1 MIEEEIITDEDS
13 DTSRKFHSKFFP
25 TVVRSEINFLNLPF
39 FALTKRG
46 LKEKTKTEYLY
57 VQERNGKKV
66 ELLWRVIPSTEY
78 GHPTPFD
85 RKVARAIDV
94 VTDEMFVRNGY
105 QLKNPIQF
113 SIYHLVEL
121 IGFSPRKRRSGW
133 LYEDIRYSLKRIVA
147 TTVESKGSFYLKD
160 KKRWIDRVFHPYE
173 EVIFLGE
180 ELNDGTIA
188 ETNYLRLHP
197 FYLQN
202 INARYVRPL
211 DYEFLRRLKNDI
223 AGREYEVLS
232 PKFYGLDKRLSY
244 YQVDYQDFCKT
255 LPITPQRYYSATQR
269 QFKKAHEELGSW
281 EYISKVSYVLHK
293 GSQEVKT
300 LRFYLGERAKRER
313 DGELL
318 RREKSFHIKEQLLFP
333 SAEKKAKRTVE
344 LIGLAKQLYDRGIKP
359 KRVAIELCENYD
371 DDYIREKIETFDF
384 FMEADD
390 GTITDNPA
398 GWLRTAI
405 ETDIEPTKKQVK
417 SSKAAVRQQVE
428 EQVKEMELEKGK
440 IKRPYEEECEG
451 IFEKIIVENAQAV
464 DDAMHEALKQNPILE
479 QFYDVSKPF
488 GDQKGM
494 VQAMTKSKLRE
505 RFAFMFKEVD
515 GEYGKKIEKIDKQIA
530 ELREG
535 I

>member
-202 INARYVRPL
+202 INAQYVSPL

-281 EYISKVSYVLHK
+281 EYISKPVFNTS
-293 GSQEVKT
+293 
-300 LRFYLGERAKRER
+300 
-313 DGELL
+313 
-318 RREKSFHIKEQLLFP
+318 
-333 SAEKKAKRTVE
+333 
-344 LIGLAKQLYDRGIKP
+344 
-359 KRVAIELCENYD
+359 
-371 DDYIREKIETFDF
+371 
-384 FMEADD
+384 
-390 GTITDNPA
+390 
-398 GWLRTAI
+398 
-405 ETDIEPTKKQVK
+405 
-417 SSKAAVRQQVE
+417 
-428 EQVKEMELEKGK
+428 
-440 IKRPYEEECEG
+440 
-451 IFEKIIVENAQAV
+451 
-464 DDAMHEALKQNPILE
+464 
-479 QFYDVSKPF
+479 
-488 GDQKGM
+488 
-494 VQAMTKSKLRE
+494 
-505 RFAFMFKEVD
+505 
-515 GEYGKKIEKIDKQIA
+515 
-530 ELREG
+530 
-535 I
+535 